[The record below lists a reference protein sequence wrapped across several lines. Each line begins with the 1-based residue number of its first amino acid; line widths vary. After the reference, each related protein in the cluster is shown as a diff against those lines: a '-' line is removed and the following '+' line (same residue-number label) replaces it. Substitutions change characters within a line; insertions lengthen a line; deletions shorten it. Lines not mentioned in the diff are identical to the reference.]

1 MIKTIVC
8 VIRGINETIYAVIKS
23 HHVHDERCSL
33 VSLEYRKGVTNDY
46 LVIENILDVAILHIN
61 IDNIR
66 LLVAWFGT
74 PDIHSNMR
82 FVKKYEIIACQDI
95 PSYRDALRFCKWNE
109 MQNGRDVTSHV
120 CITSRACNS
129 WNKN

>member
-1 MIKTIVC
+1 

-66 LLVAWFGT
+66 LLVA
-74 PDIHSNMR
+74 
-82 FVKKYEIIACQDI
+82 
-95 PSYRDALRFCKWNE
+95 
-109 MQNGRDVTSHV
+109 
-120 CITSRACNS
+120 
-129 WNKN
+129 